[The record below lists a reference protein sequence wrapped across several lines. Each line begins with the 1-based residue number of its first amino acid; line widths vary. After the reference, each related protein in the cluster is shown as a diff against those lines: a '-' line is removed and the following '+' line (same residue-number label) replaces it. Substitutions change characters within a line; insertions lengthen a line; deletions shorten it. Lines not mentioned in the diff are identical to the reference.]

1 MILTK
6 KIKTRA
12 IGKTLKYYRDK
23 GYDVNN
29 GDYVTVDI
37 SHLHPGCKQLV
48 SVKCDVCGNEK
59 EISHYVYNKSYSSYG
74 YYSCSSKCAIEKKSK
89 TLIKNFGVDSP
100 FKSEEIQ
107 KKITSTI
114 QKKFGV
120 DNAAK
125 SKQVKNKIKSTNL
138 KKYGVENPMQDDNVY
153 KKSKNTKLDRY
164 GDENYNN
171 RDKYKETCLD
181 NFGVENPSQL
191 EEIKQKKIE
200 TCLENHGVEYIFQS
214 KEFFEKTRKTNL
226 EKYNNENYRN
236 IEKIKST
243 LMDRY
248 GVDNP
253 SQLEAVKQK
262 KKETCLRNYGVEYPA
277 QNKVI
282 YDKMIKSGY
291 GVKIHKNTGLYYQ
304 GSYEKDFLDYCY
316 DNNIEVIRG
325 EKVKYKFNNKIKYY
339 FPDFF
344 LVNYNLIIEIK
355 SDYYFNKH
363 KEQNLSK
370 QKECINRGFEFLF
383 IINKNYTN
391 FNKIISSKAF

>member
-200 TCLENHGVEYIFQS
+200 TCLENHGVKFPSHSKKIF
-214 KEFFEKTRKTNL
+214 
-226 EKYNNENYRN
+226 
-236 IEKIKST
+236 
-243 LMDRY
+243 D
-248 GVDNP
+248 
-253 SQLEAVKQK
+253 KQ
-262 KKETCLRNYGVEYPA
+262 
-277 QNKVI
+277 
-282 YDKMIKSGY
+282 IKSGY
-291 GVKIHKNTGLYYQ
+291 KTKIHEETKIKYQ
-304 GSYEKDFLDYCY
+304 GTYEKDFLDFCY
-316 DNNIEVIRG
+316 SNKLSVERG
-325 EKVKYKFNNKIKYY
+325 PTVKYNFNDEDHYY
-339 FPDFF
+339 FSDFF
-344 LVNYNLIIEIK
+344 LKELNLILEIK
-355 SDYYFNKH
+355 SEYYFNLH
-363 KEQNLSK
+363 KKLNLAK
-370 QKECINRGFEFLF
+370 QKECLRQGYSFEF
-383 IINKNYTN
+383 IIDKDYS
-391 FNKIISSKAF
+391 KLEEIISSNSSCLHK